1 MDSEAIGAMRELFA
15 EIDAAVP
22 REQDSQA
29 DHAHRLFDLLGRE
42 GGTVTACEDPAY
54 QCTRIDELG
63 TWTDDP

>member
-1 MDSEAIGAMRELFA
+1 MRELFA

-29 DHAHRLFDLLGRE
+29 DHARRLFDLLRRE

-54 QCTRIDELG
+54 QRTRIDELG